1 MSLSIPS
8 SNSNHDDAGAGTG
21 AGAIDVTIRFSASLP
36 DLPLSISL
44 ATQPHANTCTL
55 KQLIR
60 RSLPAE
66 CANRRIRLI
75 CAGKALL
82 DNDLLT
88 ASLKQRGGGAAAAAA
103 WSPLPLPVSRPST
116 PASNS
121 TTSRASTPAAAATAG
136 DKGKTPIR
144 DPVAPASQQQ
154 QLPRLFIHC
163 SIGDLTLPPDELERE
178 ARDAWLD
185 GSDSLAGASA
195 AASMAGGGATSTA
208 DGSAAAAGTGYEA
221 TEQSALDDMLF
232 GTAMGFFWPVGCLL
246 WGMRE
251 EGVWSTRRKMA
262 VVVGVCLN
270 LVIGLVKF
278 GA

>member
-1 MSLSIPS
+1 
-8 SNSNHDDAGAGTG
+8 
-21 AGAIDVTIRFSASLP
+21 LP

-44 ATQPHANTCTL
+44 ATHPHANTCTL

-66 CANRRIRLI
+66 SANRRIRLI

-88 ASLKQRGGGAAAAAA
+88 TSLRRRGGVGAGAPTPWLSSTGMSKSTPLRASSAAA
-103 WSPLPLPVSRPST
+103 V
-116 PASNS
+116 AS
-121 TTSRASTPAAAATAG
+121 

-144 DPVAPASQQQ
+144 DPVAQQ
-154 QLPRLFIHC
+154 PRIYIHC

-178 ARDAWLD
+178 ARTARVASLRLQFLSIQSHTHTPDTMPSPTTLRSMEDAWLD
-185 GSDSLAGASA
+185 GTDPLAGTSSSSTSAGGIGGIGGGGGFAGGA
-195 AASMAGGGATSTA
+195 AAVTPDGA
-208 DGSAAAAGTGYEA
+208 TGYEA
-221 TEQSALDDMLF
+221 TEQSALDDMLL
-232 GTAMGFFWPVGCLL
+232 GTAMGFFWPIGCLL
-246 WGMRE
+246 WGVRE

-270 LVIGLVKF
+270 LVLGLVKF